1 MVKNPPV
8 NTEDTGATGL
18 IPASGRSLEEKWQ
31 PSPVLLPT
39 ESHGQRSLVGY
50 SPKGHK
56 KSDTTEHT
64 PMVCINIGDPICVRY
79 SLDT

>member
-1 MVKNPPV
+1 MVLVVKNPPV

-50 SPKGHK
+50 SPQDPKEL
-56 KSDTTEHT
+56 DTTEATEHT
-64 PMVCINIGDPICVRY
+64 RNKE
-79 SLDT
+79 